1 MKTKF
6 LYLTMI
12 TVMAGTIL
20 TSCGKTTK
28 EDASAVKE
36 DVTELNQDLLEG
48 AKDTSVETNE
58 AVHADWKKFE
68 ASAKIA
74 IENTNSQINALRD
87 KIAKADKAEKVR
99 LTAKADEL
107 EKKNAELKEKL
118 VKRGKEITEDVKEMN
133 DSAKEEENKF
143 EREFNHDMDEMG
155 TAIKDL
161 FKDNVK

>member
-87 KIAKADKAEKVR
+87 K
-99 LTAKADEL
+99 ADEL
-107 EKKNAELKEKL
+107 EKKNAELNEKL
-118 VKRGKEITEDVKEMN
+118 VKRGKEITEDVKEMS